1 MNLCLLGYRPSA
13 VYGEC
18 NDMEYLR
25 RDLIGNCVMVFVKLL
40 QDVVVMC
47 KLRYKGHCYI

>member
-25 RDLIGNCVMVFVKLL
+25 RDLIGNCVMVVVMPL
-40 QDVVVMC
+40 QDVVVIY
-47 KLRYKGHCYI
+47 KLRYKRHCYI